1 MTDAMTP
8 DAAPP
13 PAVPTHPPRE
23 YPQAL
28 RGPRHRWWRP
38 LLGLAAVVA
47 CTLLLFGAML
57 MYALAVVIAGAVGVQ
72 LPDPSSMTDA
82 WFVSPAG
89 LLVTNL
95 GLTLGIPLALVA
107 TWAQVQRAGLVSSVL
122 GRVRWRLL
130 LGGIGVALL
139 LLVPL
144 TLAGDLLLT
153 QTGLAVDAGTGSAT
167 GAESGAGGSSGEE
180 ESGWWPLTPSS
191 SWLAL
196 AAVMVLTTPLQAAG
210 EEYFFRGWLSQWIGS
225 LLRWRWLAIAVPA
238 IVTAFLFALAHG
250 SQSPWL
256 FADRLVFGL
265 IASLLV
271 WRTGG
276 LEIAVALH
284 AANNLLAFSLAI
296 AYDGLEESLLITE
309 VLPVEGA
316 ASIIVTIITAVVL
329 LWWARRRRPALVV
342 PEPPATGPGWGPV
355 AGPAAG
361 HMAGP
366 MAGPAAGPAGV
377 VGPGMA
383 AMPAYQPGSV
393 SPGSAQPGSVESG
406 TVESGTVESGTA
418 QPGTAQPGTVE
429 SGTVEPAKGETT

>member
-1 MTDAMTP
+1 VQVPFGVLVYRARVTDAMTP
-8 DAAPP
+8 DAAPSS
-13 PAVPTHPPRE
+13 AALIHSPRE

-38 LLGLAAVVA
+38 LLGLAAVAA
-47 CTLLLFGAML
+47 CTVLLIGAML
-57 MYALAVVIAGAVGVQ
+57 LYALVFVVAAAVGVQ
-72 LPDPSSMTDA
+72 LPDPSSISDA

-95 GLTLGIPLALVA
+95 GLALGIPLALVA
-107 TWAQVQRAGLVSSVL
+107 TWAQAQRAGLVSSVL

-153 QTGLAVDAGTGSAT
+153 QLGLTVDAGTGSAP
-167 GAESGAGGSSGEE
+167 GAEPGPGADD
-180 ESGWWPLTPSS
+180 SGWWPLTPAYN
-191 SWLAL
+191 WLPL
-196 AAVMVLTTPLQAAG
+196 AAVMLLTTPLQAAG

-238 IVTAFLFALAHG
+238 LVTAFLFALAHG

-256 FADRLVFGL
+256 FGDRFAFGL
-265 IASLLV
+265 IASILV

-284 AANNLLAFSLAI
+284 AANNLLAFGLAI

-309 VLPVEGA
+309 VLPAEGA
-316 ASIIVTIITAVVL
+316 ASIIVTVITAVVL

-342 PEPPATGPGWGPV
+342 PEPSGGTGPGTN
-355 AGPAAG
+355 
-361 HMAGP
+361 
-366 MAGPAAGPAGV
+366 
-377 VGPGMA
+377 
-383 AMPAYQPGSV
+383 AMPAHEQ
-393 SPGSAQPGSVESG
+393 G
-406 TVESGTVESGTA
+406 TRE
-418 QPGTAQPGTVE
+418 PGTIEPGTI
-429 SGTVEPAKGETT
+429 EPDKREAAKGETT